1 VVGCV
6 ELLLMEEA
14 IEAAWQ
20 ARGMEVEAARL
31 RAGRF
36 SCAMNRLIQ
45 RAQDKL
51 SSRSERGDFQ
61 VFMCAASQHPGGYEA
76 ERHRRYGCEAQS

>member
-1 VVGCV
+1 M
-6 ELLLMEEA
+6 ELLLKEA
-14 IEAAWQ
+14 IEATWQ
-20 ARGMEVEAARL
+20 ARGLEIEAVGL

-45 RAQDKL
+45 RAQDKP

-61 VFMCAASQHPGGYEA
+61 VFICAASQHHGGYEA